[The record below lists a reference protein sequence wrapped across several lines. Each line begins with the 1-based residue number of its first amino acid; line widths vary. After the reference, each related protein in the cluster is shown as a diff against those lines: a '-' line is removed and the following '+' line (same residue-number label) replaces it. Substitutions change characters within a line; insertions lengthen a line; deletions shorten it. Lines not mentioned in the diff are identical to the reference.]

1 MDDADGDRLPL
12 FPLGVVLF
20 PGMLLPLHLFEER
33 YLRLMRDRQGS
44 DPIFGVVLTRQ
55 GREVGD
61 RPEIHEVGTAA
72 NLVGAGRYPDG
83 RYDVV
88 VRGGHRFRVEAG
100 DWDAGYLSASVTWLD
115 GPELA
120 PAGDEVRQLAARVT
134 RAYEAFVELFARVA
148 DVEVPPDDLGPEP
161 AEIAYA
167 VCARMPLN
175 TWERQ
180 ALLEEGSMAARLERL
195 LTILRRE
202 RTLLEEGAG
211 GPAVERPGSGF
222 LAN

>member
-1 MDDADGDRLPL
+1 MDGPNGERLPL

-33 YLRLMRDRQGS
+33 YRRLMQDRQGS
-44 DPIFGVVLTRQ
+44 DPIFGVVLTRH

-61 RPEIHEVGTAA
+61 RPETHRVGTAA
-72 NLVGAGRYPDG
+72 SLVGAGRYPDG

-88 VRGGHRFRVEAG
+88 VRGGRRFRVEAE
-100 DWDAGYLSASVTWLD
+100 DWNAGYLVASVSWLD
-115 GPELA
+115 GPEPAPGDRALDALA
-120 PAGDEVRQLAARVT
+120 TRVA
-134 RAYEAFVELFARVA
+134 RAYDGFVDLFARAA
-148 DVEVPPDDLGPEP
+148 DVEVPRDDLGGAPEDV
-161 AEIAYA
+161 AYA

-180 ALLEEGSMAARLERL
+180 ALLEEPTTQARLEHL

-211 GPAVERPGSGF
+211 GPAVERPGTGF